1 MIAPFVFCLILL
13 HKESIVPLPLLLL
26 LGALTAIAPMS
37 TDMYLPALPAI
48 SSALE
53 LLPGQVELTF
63 SAYFVG
69 MLLGMLC
76 YGPLSDRFGRRPPL
90 LFGLALYTLASLLI
104 VASRSLDMLVLLRF
118 LQGRGGCA
126 GAVLTVAIV
135 RDRCQPVEAA
145 KVMSMITLVM
155 GAAPILAPLLGG
167 FVLELWHWQSIFLL
181 LAGFGL
187 LCLGGIGL
195 LLPESLVQ
203 PAPQLALRP
212 VFSGYLG
219 LLRDRRFVGFSLC
232 QACTTGAMFAYIVGS
247 PFVLIELH
255 GIPAAQFGWFFG
267 INAIGL
273 VAASQLNR
281 WLLRR
286 HGPRRLLEVM
296 LWLPLLAGV
305 LLMVDLLLGHL
316 GLWLILPAFFMLVS
330 SVGLVGPNATALAL
344 AEQGER
350 AGLASALHVSLT
362 FGMGMCASL
371 LVAAL
376 QDGSVRPLAVVIF
389 SFTLAG
395 RVLYYLLASP
405 QRSAPVG
412 DTA

>member
-1 MIAPFVFCLILL
+1 MSDNLRI
-13 HKESIVPLPLLLL
+13 SWLLL

-48 SSALE
+48 TLDLA

-63 SAYFVG
+63 SAYFIG

-90 LFGLALYTLASLLI
+90 LFGLGLYSLASLLI
-104 VASRSLDMLVLLRF
+104 ASSESLDGLVLLRF
-118 LQGRGGCA
+118 LQGLGGCA

-135 RDRCQPVEAA
+135 RDRCQPLQAVR
-145 KVMSMITLVM
+145 VMSMITLVM
-155 GAAPILAPLLGG
+155 GVAPILAPLLGG
-167 FVLELWHWQSIFLL
+167 FVLEFWHWQSIFLV
-181 LAGFGL
+181 LAGFGG
-187 LCLGGIGL
+187 LCLLGIAV
-195 LLPESLVQ
+195 LLPESLAQ
-203 PAPQLALRP
+203 PTSQLALGP
-212 VFSGYLG
+212 VFKGYLE
-219 LLRDRRFVGFSLC
+219 LLKDRSFIGFSLC

-255 GIPAAQFGWFFG
+255 GIPAARFGWFFG

-286 HGPRRLLEVM
+286 RSPRQLLAGM
-296 LWLPLLAGV
+296 LWLPLLAGM
-305 LLMVDLLLGHL
+305 LLMLNLLAGDT
-316 GLWLILPAFFMLVS
+316 GLWLILPAFFILVS

-344 AEQGER
+344 AEQGQQ

-371 LVAAL
+371 LVAVL
-376 QDGSVRPLAVVIF
+376 QDGSVWPLSLVIF
-389 SFTLAG
+389 SFAIAG
-395 RVLYYLLASP
+395 LLVYRLLAAAQLQVP
-405 QRSAPVG
+405 GCAGTR
-412 DTA
+412 

>member
-1 MIAPFVFCLILL
+1 MPDNLRA
-13 HKESIVPLPLLLL
+13 SGLLL
-26 LGALTAIAPMS
+26 LGALTAVAPMS

-48 SSALE
+48 STALG

-90 LFGLALYTLASLLI
+90 LFGLGLYSLASLLI
-104 VASRSLDMLVLLRF
+104 VFSGSLDTLVSLRF
-118 LQGRGGCA
+118 LQGLGGCA
-126 GAVLTVAIV
+126 GAVLSVAIV
-135 RDRCQPVEAA
+135 RDLCQPLQAA
-145 KVMSMITLVM
+145 RVMSMITLVM
-155 GAAPILAPLLGG
+155 GAAPILAPLIGGLLLG
-167 FVLELWHWQSIFLL
+167 LWHWQSIFVL

-187 LCLGGIGL
+187 ACLLGIGL

-203 PAPQLALRP
+203 PTARLALRP
-212 VFSGYLG
+212 VFAGYLG
-219 LLRDRRFVGFSLC
+219 LLGDRRFIGFSLC

-255 GIPAAQFGWFFG
+255 GIAPAHFGWFFG
-267 INAIGL
+267 INAVGL

-286 HGPRRLLEVM
+286 HTPQRLLSRM
-296 LWLPLLAGV
+296 LWLPLLAGA
-305 LLMVDLLLGHL
+305 LLMLDLLAGHV
-316 GLWLILPAFFMLVS
+316 GLLLILPAFFILVS

-376 QDGSVRPLAVVIF
+376 QDGSVRPLALVIF
-389 SFTLAG
+389 SFTVAG
-395 RVLYYLLASP
+395 LLVYHLLSVR
-405 QRSAPVG
+405 QREPLLGESL
-412 DTA
+412 

>member
-1 MIAPFVFCLILL
+1 MSDNLRI
-13 HKESIVPLPLLLL
+13 SWLLL

-48 SSALE
+48 TLDLG

-63 SAYFVG
+63 SAYFIG
-69 MLLGMLC
+69 MLVGMLC

-90 LFGLALYTLASLLI
+90 LFGLGLYSLASFLI
-104 VASRSLDMLVLLRF
+104 AGSASLESLVLLRF
-118 LQGRGGCA
+118 LQGLGGCA

-135 RDRCQPVEAA
+135 RDLCQPLQAA

-155 GAAPILAPLLGG
+155 GVAPILAPLLGG

-181 LAGFGL
+181 LAGFGG
-187 LCLGGIGL
+187 LCLLGIAV
-195 LLPESLVQ
+195 LLPESLAQ
-203 PAPQLALRP
+203 PASRLALGR
-212 VFSGYLG
+212 VFAGYLG
-219 LLRDRRFVGFSLC
+219 LLKDRSFIGFSLC

-286 HGPRRLLEVM
+286 HSPRQLLARM
-296 LWLPLLAGV
+296 LWLPLLAGM
-305 LLMVDLLLGHL
+305 LLMLNLLSGYA
-316 GLWLILPAFFMLVS
+316 GLWLILPAFFIMVS

-350 AGLASALHVSLT
+350 VGLASALHVSLT

-371 LVAAL
+371 LVAVL
-376 QDGSVRPLAVVIF
+376 HDGSVRPLSLVVC
-389 SFTLAG
+389 SFAIAG
-395 RVLYYLLASP
+395 LLVYRLLTVA
-405 QRSAPVG
+405 QRHGALG
-412 DTA
+412 CADTR